1 MSSPPT
7 APTASAPSP
16 RRLADALRVLAMDAV
31 QQANSG
37 HPGAPMGLAD
47 LARVLWC
54 EVMRH
59 DPADPAWPDRDR
71 FVLSNGHASMLLYG
85 LLHLTGHDLS
95 LDDIRAFRQLGS
107 RTPGHPESGLTPG
120 VETTTGPLG
129 QGLANAVGMAIAERR
144 LAAEFNRPGHCIVD
158 HRTWCI
164 AGDGC
169 LMEGI
174 SHEACAL
181 AGTLGLGRLTVLY
194 DDNGISIDGDVR
206 GWFTD
211 DTALRFQ
218 AYGWEVLGPIDGHDA
233 QAVSAALARA
243 TTSEARPTLIIC
255 RTTIGHGSPGRA
267 GSEAAHGAPL
277 GAEEVAATRA
287 ALGWEAPPFEIP
299 AEIYAA
305 FDCRARGAAAQAR
318 WRTAFDAYRAEHPA
332 LAAEFERRVIRGEL
346 PADFGEQARA
356 FVHDRQAKAPKV
368 ATRKSSQDAIDAFA
382 PLLPEWLGGSA
393 DLTGSNCTLWKHAQ
407 VLGPGAAAVGNYL
420 HYGVREF
427 AMAAIMNGLGL
438 HGGLL
443 PSGGTFLVFSD
454 YSRNAIRLAA
464 LMGVQVVHV
473 LTHDSICLGEDG
485 PTHQPVEHAP
495 SLRLMPGLQ
504 LWRPCDAVE
513 TAVAWQA
520 AIERRDGPSA
530 LVLSRQNLPT
540 QPRDPTRLGDLRH
553 GGYVLHEPA
562 SPPVAVIIA
571 TGSEVD
577 PALQAAGRLAADGTP
592 VRVVSMPCVE
602 AFRASPAAWQ
612 ESVLPARLR
621 ARVAVEAASTDGWR
635 GWVGLDGVVVGLDRY
650 GESGPAEA
658 VYAHLGFTVEAISA
672 AVRESLARVG
682 KTQNT

>member
-1 MSSPPT
+1 MSSPPNAST
-7 APTASAPSP
+7 ATVPAP

-31 QQANSG
+31 QAANSG

-59 DPADPAWPDRDR
+59 DPAHPRWPDRDR

-85 LLHLTGHDLS
+85 LLHLSGYDLA
-95 LDDIRAFRQLGS
+95 LDDIRGFRQLGS
-107 RTPGHPESGLTPG
+107 RTPGHPEHGLTPG

-144 LAAEFNRPGHCIVD
+144 LAADFNRSDHTIVD

-164 AGDGC
+164 VGDGC

-174 SHEACAL
+174 SHEAAAL

-211 DTALRFQ
+211 DTAARFR
-218 AYGWEVLGPIDGHDA
+218 AYGWEVIGPIDGHDA
-233 QAVSAALARA
+233 AAVSEALRQAIA
-243 TTSEARPTLIIC
+243 DEDRPTFIIC
-255 RTTIGHGSPGRA
+255 RTTIGHGSPGKA

-277 GAEEVAATRA
+277 GSAEVAATRA
-287 ALGWEAPPFEIP
+287 ALGWTQPPFEIP

-305 FDCRARGAAAQAR
+305 FDCRPRGARAVADWEAR
-318 WRTAFDAYRAEHPA
+318 FTAYRSAHPE
-332 LAAEFERRVIRGEL
+332 LAMEFERRVMRGEL
-346 PADFGEQARA
+346 PAGFTEQARK
-356 FVHDRQAKAPKV
+356 FVSACQAKASKV
-368 ATRKSSQDAIDAFA
+368 ATRKASQDAIEAFA

-393 DLTGSNCTLWKHAQ
+393 DLSGSNCTLWQGAR
-407 VLGPGAAAVGNYL
+407 VVGPGAVADGNYL

-427 AMAAIMNGLGL
+427 GMAALMNGLAL

-464 LMGVQVVHV
+464 LMGIQVVHV

-495 SLRLMPGLQ
+495 SLRLIPGLH
-504 LWRPCDAVE
+504 LWRPSDAVE

-520 AIERRDGPSA
+520 AIERRDGPTA
-530 LVLSRQNLPT
+530 LVLSRQNLVT
-540 QPRDPTRLGDLRH
+540 QPREDSRLGDLRH

-562 SPPVAVIIA
+562 AAPQAVIIA
-571 TGSEVD
+571 TGSEVEL
-577 PALQAAGRLAADGTP
+577 AMQAALRLDAEGVLA
-592 VRVVSMPCVE
+592 RVVSMPCVE

-612 ESVLPARLR
+612 EAVLPARLR
-621 ARVAVEAASTDGWR
+621 ARVAVEAASSDGWR
-635 GWVGLDGVVVGLDRY
+635 GWVGLDGVVVGLDRF
-650 GESGPAEA
+650 GESAPAEA
-658 VYAHLGFTVEAISA
+658 VYGHLGFTVDAVCA
-672 AVRESLARVG
+672 AVRQTLARLAVAG
-682 KTQNT
+682 G